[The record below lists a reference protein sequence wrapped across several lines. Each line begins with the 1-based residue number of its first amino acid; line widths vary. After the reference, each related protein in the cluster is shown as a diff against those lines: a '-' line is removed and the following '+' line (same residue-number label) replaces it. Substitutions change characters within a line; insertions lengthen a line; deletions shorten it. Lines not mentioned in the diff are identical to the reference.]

1 MNRYFNMAVL
11 VMSVSALIASCQKTP
26 EFITTDVGPEME
38 IVECSESALM
48 GDEIA
53 FSVNLSDPIPLSTLK
68 AQLYFDDELM
78 SETVIRTK
86 KDSLYEG
93 IIDVPFVS
101 RVGDGDATL
110 VFISQNIQFG
120 TTRDTV
126 EVAVSRPDF
135 EYLTLYVDGKDY
147 RMEKVARNQYEYKGS
162 FPSDFEGYIES
173 APFGAKGKKIVFG
186 WSKGAVAAG
195 TDAKIPFSSTVS
207 QPVVKLNTLTFDA
220 APFIIYNISVN
231 GVSASKTADE
241 SGNICYEYK
250 VIPIEQNASLDVSIT
265 VNEVDELASWYIDP
279 DYVVKDSEGYK
290 FNAVTGNYHVIFD
303 VTYKYVSIQKVK
315 ADGNP
320 ASFAEDGILYLLGWG
335 GAYPAM
341 LKQFSWDL
349 GKGWGMAEI
358 RKNVYQF
365 SGKAVPETS
374 AELGG
379 HFRTD
384 YVDIKYFGNKNSW
397 VPEAGKIFDGSTATQ
412 VTLTEASKEWVKLT
426 GTKNINLADGKTLEE
441 GALYVLTVDLSTPGK
456 EIIDFVKK

>member
-1 MNRYFNMAVL
+1 MNRYFNMAGL
-11 VMSVSALIASCQKTP
+11 VVSALAFIASCQKTP
-26 EFITTDVGPEME
+26 EFITTEVGPEME
-38 IVECSESALM
+38 IVECSKAALM

-53 FSVNLSDPIPLSTLK
+53 FSVNLADQIPLSTLK

-86 KDSLYEG
+86 TVGLYEG
-93 IIDVPFVS
+93 ILDVPFAS
-101 RVGDGDATL
+101 RVGDGDASL
-110 VFISQNIQFG
+110 VFVSQNIQFG

-135 EYLTLYVDGKDY
+135 EYLTLYVDDKSY
-147 RMEKVARNQYEYKGS
+147 RMERVAKNQYEYKGS
-162 FPSDFEGYIES
+162 FPSDFEGYMES
-173 APFGAKGKKIVFG
+173 APFGDKGKKILFG
-186 WSKGAVAAG
+186 WKQGAVATG
-195 TDAKIPFSSTVS
+195 TDAKIPFSTTVS
-207 QPVVKLNTLTFDA
+207 EPVVKLNTLTFEA
-220 APFIIYNISVN
+220 GPFIIYNISVN
-231 GVSASKTADE
+231 GVNATKAADDA
-241 SGNICYEYK
+241 GNIYYEYK

-265 VNEVDELASWYIDP
+265 VNGEDELSSWYIDP
-279 DYVVKDSEGYK
+279 DYVVKGSDGLK
-290 FNAVTGNYHVIFD
+290 FNAVTGNYHVVFD

-315 ADGNP
+315 SDGNP

-365 SGKAVPETS
+365 SGTAVPES
-374 AELGG
+374 SVEMGG

-412 VTLTEASKEWVKLT
+412 VTLTEASKQWVKLN
-426 GTKNINLADGKTLEE
+426 GTNINLADGKTLED
-441 GALYVLTVDLSTPGK
+441 GAFYVLTVDLSTPGK